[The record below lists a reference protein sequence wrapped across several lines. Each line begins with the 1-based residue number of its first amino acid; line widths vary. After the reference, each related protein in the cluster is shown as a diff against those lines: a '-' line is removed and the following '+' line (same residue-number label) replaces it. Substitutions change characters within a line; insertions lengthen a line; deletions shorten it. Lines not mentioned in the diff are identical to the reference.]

1 MLLSWIKET
10 LYLTFREEGLWKK
23 CFVESVIH
31 CELRYIQVYFCQL
44 FLVWKISFVQ
54 KFSFFTLCSKYLL
67 FYVCI
72 FCFLSNLAC
81 EYWLVYNLLTLA
93 SFQCNTVTANT
104 FGKDV
109 LRNLNHWVHK
119 FNYGASKS
127 SILKV

>member
-67 FYVCI
+67 FYVFI

-93 SFQCNTVTANT
+93 SFQCNTQWRQIHS
-104 FGKDV
+104 GKV
-109 LRNLNHWVHK
+109 YWETSTIEFTN
-119 FNYGASKS
+119 
-127 SILKV
+127 SITELQNRPF